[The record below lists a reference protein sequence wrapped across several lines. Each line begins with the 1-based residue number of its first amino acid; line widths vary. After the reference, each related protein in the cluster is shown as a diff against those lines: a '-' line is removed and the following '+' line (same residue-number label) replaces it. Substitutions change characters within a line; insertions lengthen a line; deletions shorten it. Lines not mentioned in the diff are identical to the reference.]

1 MRTISTEIKEFIK
14 QKIKEGYRNWEII
27 KMDIVA
33 ENRISITTI
42 EKIRKE
48 FYANISEEERKG
60 IEKRKEKRLWLDK
73 KSYLLELLAQN
84 KDLYEIAR
92 ILADKKNSKLKKEI
106 ELLAKELSQLI
117 EAEIIEKTPEIES
130 FIRKHLI
137 TEKGEER

>member
-1 MRTISTEIKEFIK
+1 MRTISTEIKEIIK

-27 KMDIVA
+27 KIDIVD

-60 IEKRKEKRLWLDK
+60 IEKRKRKRLWLDK

-92 ILADKKNSKLKKEI
+92 ILADKKIVN
-106 ELLAKELSQLI
+106 
-117 EAEIIEKTPEIES
+117 
-130 FIRKHLI
+130 
-137 TEKGEER
+137 

>member
-27 KMDIVA
+27 KIDIVA

-60 IEKRKEKRLWLDK
+60 IEKRKRKRLWLDK

-130 FIRKHLI
+130 LRKHLI

>member
-27 KMDIVA
+27 KMDIVI
-33 ENRISITTI
+33 ENEISNTTI

-60 IEKRKEKRLWLDK
+60 IKERKRKRLWLDK

-92 ILADKKNSKLKKEI
+92 ILADKKNSKLKKE
-106 ELLAKELSQLI
+106 LSQLI
-117 EAEIIEKTPEIES
+117 EAGIIEKTPEIES
-130 FIRKHLI
+130 FIGKHAI

>member
-27 KMDIVA
+27 KIDIVD

-60 IEKRKEKRLWLDK
+60 IEKRKRKRLWLDK

-130 FIRKHLI
+130 FIGKHAI